1 MANVKVDLRGAQKKL
16 SAQNLTRGKV
26 AMANQVLMHM
36 EAFVPKRDHNLAAS
50 GHVTDSG
57 NAVEYN
63 TPYARAQFY
72 GKSFKKGT
80 SFTFKSYTTPGTGPR
95 WDLKAKGLYGNSWP
109 KVFKKGAG
117 L

>member
-16 SAQNLTRGKV
+16 SSQNLTRGKV
-26 AMANQVLMHM
+26 AMANQALMDM
-36 EAFVPKRDHNLAAS
+36 DRFVPKRDENLAAS
-50 GHVTDSG
+50 GHVVDSG

-72 GKSFKKGT
+72 GKSFRVGT

-95 WDLKAKGLYGNSWP
+95 WDLKATGLYGKEWP

>member
-16 SAQNLTRGKV
+16 SSQNLTRGKV
-26 AMANQVLMHM
+26 AMANQALMDM
-36 EAFVPKRDHNLAAS
+36 DRYVPLETNALRAS
-50 GHVTDSG
+50 GHVTDGG

-72 GKSFKKGT
+72 GSTFSRGVTRTWSKG
-80 SFTFKSYTTPGTGPR
+80 KEAGTGPR
-95 WDLKAKGLYGNSWP
+95 WDLKAKGIHGKNWP
-109 KVFKKGAG
+109 QTFKKGAG